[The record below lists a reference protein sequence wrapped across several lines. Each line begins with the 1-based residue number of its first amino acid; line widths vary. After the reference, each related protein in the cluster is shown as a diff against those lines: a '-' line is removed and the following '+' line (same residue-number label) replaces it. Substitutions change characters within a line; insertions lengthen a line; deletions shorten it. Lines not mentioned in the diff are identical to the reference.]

1 MKKALA
7 VLLAAVVVLSFSQAA
22 TALTID
28 IVFDGFCDGMHVN
41 INPASGLVD
50 GNTTG
55 SCIGE
60 YPILGSLGKVNG
72 KNAVTVTHGSTSPYP
87 GLIYIIYA
95 DYTWANYYN
104 DGSGITLLWES
115 TWSPGVPAVAGAASD
130 VATVD

>member
-7 VLLAAVVVLSFSQAA
+7 VLLAAAVVLSFSQAA

-28 IVFDGFCDGMHVN
+28 IVFDGFCDGMHAN
-41 INPASGLVD
+41 INQAAGLVD

-60 YPILGSLGKVNG
+60 WPILGSFGYING
-72 KNAVTVTHGSTSPYP
+72 KPAVTVTHGASSPYP

-95 DYTWANYYN
+95 NRTWANYVN
-104 DGSGITLLWES
+104 DGFGITPLYS
-115 TWSPGVPAVAGAASD
+115 GTWSPGVPAAAGAASD